1 MSESWAVGGRQGGA
15 HRQFA
20 VRRLCAAVGSWLEST
35 RSIPHAATKWQR
47 RVMQSIDL
55 GYPSQREIANR
66 RGGIVPFPVQPA
78 LVSRCQDAASILK
91 RLFG

>member
-1 MSESWAVGGRQGGA
+1 
-15 HRQFA
+15 
-20 VRRLCAAVGSWLEST
+20 
-35 RSIPHAATKWQR
+35 
-47 RVMQSIDL
+47 MQSIDL

-66 RGGIVPFPVQPA
+66 RGGIVLFPVQPA